1 MHAQLEAPQGSI
13 NLSPCPRSRARCG
26 WRAWLCAPPRSRR
39 FERRMRSPADRL
51 VSALPA
57 LPVFT
62 VKTAS
67 DLIGRSEV
75 AVGLAVTRLLEVA
88 VGLVAIVPSKRWAS
102 SRPSRAL
109 SGSWRALTP
118 TRRARHLC
126 DPCLRGRNP
135 ECHSHAS
142 VTPTTAGP
150 RQARSGPRGDRA
162 ARLGSRAGSCVRT
175 RSGIDRP
182 ARRREHS
189 CKGRQA
195 G

>member
-1 MHAQLEAPQGSI
+1 MHAQLETPQGSI
-13 NLSPCPRSRARCG
+13 NLSPMPSKSGTLRVASLALCTAAIAAIRASNALAGRPAG
-26 WRAWLCAPPRSRR
+26 
-39 FERRMRSPADRL
+39 ERVTGAAGLHGEDRL
-51 VSALPA
+51 GLDRA
-57 LPVFT
+57 
-62 VKTAS
+62 KRG
-67 DLIGRSEV
+67 GR
-75 AVGLAVTRLLEVA
+75 GPGRN
-88 VGLVAIVPSKRWAS
+88 VPSKRWAS

-126 DPCLRGRNP
+126 DPCLRRLPP
-135 ECHSHAS
+135 ECPSHAS

-150 RQARSGPRGDRA
+150 RQAPSGPRGDRA